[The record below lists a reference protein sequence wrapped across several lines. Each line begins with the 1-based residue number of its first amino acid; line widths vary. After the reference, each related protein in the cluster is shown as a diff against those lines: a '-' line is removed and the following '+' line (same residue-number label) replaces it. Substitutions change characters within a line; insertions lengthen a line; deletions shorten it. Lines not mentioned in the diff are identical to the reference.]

1 MRMHFFRDPLVNS
14 GVWSFEQKNLG
25 PRITDAEARAYFD
38 PTGNDAKMTQMYME
52 SCERV
57 IQCMN
62 RLAER
67 EKAKHT
73 ANPEP
78 VKPKSDAEIRTKQ
91 MLDKICD
98 TLYGSWR
105 LDFDREILK
114 KYYGYS
120 DHDIDKAREELN
132 QIHSHISNKPF
143 EQEAKTGDVG
153 TFNSVI
159 KTETGDDEPRSTM
172 IKSDTEGTVNKEI
185 KPKENMD
192 NLVDH
197 AGICGELT
205 SIYRKKNADYG
216 NSFSRAVEK
225 YGLVSALTR
234 ISDKFNR
241 LESLIL
247 HKEQEVKDES
257 VQDTL
262 LDLANYCIM
271 TVMEI
276 RKNGIN

>member
-1 MRMHFFRDPLVNS
+1 MNNFNWQSFLRDNS
-14 GVWSFEQKNLG
+14 ELFKYKQK
-25 PRITDAEARAYFD
+25 
-38 PTGNDAKMTQMYME
+38 
-52 SCERV
+52 
-57 IQCMN
+57 
-62 RLAER
+62 
-67 EKAKHT
+67 
-73 ANPEP
+73 
-78 VKPKSDAEIRTKQ
+78 VKFPASD
-91 MLDKICD
+91 
-98 TLYGSWR
+98 Y
-105 LDFDREILK
+105 
-114 KYYGYS
+114 
-120 DHDIDKAREELN
+120 DIDKEAADLDVKEIT
-132 QIHSHISNKPF
+132 QICNHALVDFLKK
-143 EQEAKTGDVG
+143 QAKTGDVG
-153 TFNSVI
+153 TFNSAI
-159 KTETGDDEPRSTM
+159 KP
-172 IKSDTEGTVNKEI
+172 DTDGVVNKEI

-197 AGICGELT
+197 AGICAELT
-205 SIYRKKNADYG
+205 NTYRKKNADYG

>member
-1 MRMHFFRDPLVNS
+1 MNNFNWQSFLRDNS
-14 GVWSFEQKNLG
+14 ELFKYKQE
-25 PRITDAEARAYFD
+25 
-38 PTGNDAKMTQMYME
+38 
-52 SCERV
+52 
-57 IQCMN
+57 
-62 RLAER
+62 
-67 EKAKHT
+67 
-73 ANPEP
+73 
-78 VKPKSDAEIRTKQ
+78 VKFPASD
-91 MLDKICD
+91 
-98 TLYGSWR
+98 Y
-105 LDFDREILK
+105 
-114 KYYGYS
+114 
-120 DHDIDKAREELN
+120 DIDKGATDLDVKKIT
-132 QIHSHISNKPF
+132 QICNHALVDFLKK
-143 EQEAKTGDVG
+143 QAKTGDVG
-153 TFNSVI
+153 TFNSAI
-159 KTETGDDEPRSTM
+159 KP
-172 IKSDTEGTVNKEI
+172 DTDGVVNKEI

-197 AGICGELT
+197 AGICAELT
-205 SIYRKKNADYG
+205 NTYRKKNADYG

>member
-1 MRMHFFRDPLVNS
+1 MRMHFFRDPLINS

-67 EKAKHT
+67 EKAKHA

-98 TLYGSWR
+98 TLYGLRS
-105 LDFDREILK
+105 DFDREVLK

-153 TFNSVI
+153 TFNSV
-159 KTETGDDEPRSTM
+159 TETGCDTM
-172 IKSDTEGTVNKEI
+172 IKPDTECAMNKEI

-197 AGICGELT
+197 AGICAELT
-205 SIYRKKNADYG
+205 NTYRKKNADYG

>member
-1 MRMHFFRDPLVNS
+1 MNNFNWQSFLRDNS
-14 GVWSFEQKNLG
+14 ELFKYKQE
-25 PRITDAEARAYFD
+25 
-38 PTGNDAKMTQMYME
+38 
-52 SCERV
+52 
-57 IQCMN
+57 
-62 RLAER
+62 
-67 EKAKHT
+67 
-73 ANPEP
+73 
-78 VKPKSDAEIRTKQ
+78 VKFPASD
-91 MLDKICD
+91 
-98 TLYGSWR
+98 Y
-105 LDFDREILK
+105 
-114 KYYGYS
+114 
-120 DHDIDKAREELN
+120 DIDKEAADLDVKEIT
-132 QIHSHISNKPF
+132 QICNHALVDFLKK
-143 EQEAKTGDVG
+143 QAKTGDVG
-153 TFNSVI
+153 TFNSA
-159 KTETGDDEPRSTM
+159 TEIGDDKSRSTM
-172 IKSDTEGTVNKEI
+172 IKPNTEDAMNK

-197 AGICGELT
+197 AGICAELT
-205 SIYRKKNADYG
+205 NTYRKKNADYG

>member
-1 MRMHFFRDPLVNS
+1 MNNFNWQSFLRDNS
-14 GVWSFEQKNLG
+14 ELFKYKQK
-25 PRITDAEARAYFD
+25 
-38 PTGNDAKMTQMYME
+38 
-52 SCERV
+52 
-57 IQCMN
+57 
-62 RLAER
+62 
-67 EKAKHT
+67 
-73 ANPEP
+73 
-78 VKPKSDAEIRTKQ
+78 VKFPASD
-91 MLDKICD
+91 
-98 TLYGSWR
+98 Y
-105 LDFDREILK
+105 
-114 KYYGYS
+114 
-120 DHDIDKAREELN
+120 DIDKEAADLDVKEIT
-132 QIHSHISNKPF
+132 QICNHALVDFLKK
-143 EQEAKTGDVG
+143 QAKTGNVG
-153 TFNSVI
+153 TFNSAI
-159 KTETGDDEPRSTM
+159 ETGDDEPRNTM
-172 IKSDTEGTVNKEI
+172 IKPNTDGIVNKE
-185 KPKENMD
+185 PKENMD

-197 AGICGELT
+197 AGICAELT
-205 SIYRKKNADYG
+205 NTYRKKNADYG

>member
-1 MRMHFFRDPLVNS
+1 MNNFNWQSFLRDNSELFRYKQ
-14 GVWSFEQKNLG
+14 E
-25 PRITDAEARAYFD
+25 
-38 PTGNDAKMTQMYME
+38 
-52 SCERV
+52 
-57 IQCMN
+57 
-62 RLAER
+62 
-67 EKAKHT
+67 
-73 ANPEP
+73 
-78 VKPKSDAEIRTKQ
+78 VKFPASD
-91 MLDKICD
+91 
-98 TLYGSWR
+98 Y
-105 LDFDREILK
+105 
-114 KYYGYS
+114 
-120 DHDIDKAREELN
+120 DIDKEAADLDVKEITRICNHALVDFLKK
-132 QIHSHISNKPF
+132 Q
-143 EQEAKTGDVG
+143 AKTGDVG
-153 TFNSVI
+153 TFNSAI
-159 KTETGDDEPRSTM
+159 KP
-172 IKSDTEGTVNKEI
+172 DTDGVVNKEI

-197 AGICGELT
+197 AGICAELT
-205 SIYRKKNADYG
+205 NTYRKKNADYG

>member
-1 MRMHFFRDPLVNS
+1 MNNFNWQSFLRDNS
-14 GVWSFEQKNLG
+14 ELFKYKQE
-25 PRITDAEARAYFD
+25 
-38 PTGNDAKMTQMYME
+38 
-52 SCERV
+52 
-57 IQCMN
+57 
-62 RLAER
+62 
-67 EKAKHT
+67 
-73 ANPEP
+73 
-78 VKPKSDAEIRTKQ
+78 VKFPASD
-91 MLDKICD
+91 
-98 TLYGSWR
+98 Y
-105 LDFDREILK
+105 
-114 KYYGYS
+114 
-120 DHDIDKAREELN
+120 DIDKEATDLN
-132 QIHSHISNKPF
+132 IKKITQICNHALVDFLKK
-143 EQEAKTGDVG
+143 QAKTGDVG
-153 TFNSVI
+153 TFNSAI
-159 KTETGDDEPRSTM
+159 KP
-172 IKSDTEGTVNKEI
+172 DTDGVVNKEI

-197 AGICGELT
+197 AGICAELT
-205 SIYRKKNADYG
+205 NTYRKKNADYG

>member
-1 MRMHFFRDPLVNS
+1 MRMHFFRDPLINS

-67 EKAKHT
+67 EKAKHA

-78 VKPKSDAEIRTKQ
+78 VKPKSDAEKRTKQ

-98 TLYGSWR
+98 TLYGLRS
-105 LDFDREILK
+105 DFDREVLK

-132 QIHSHISNKPF
+132 QIHSHISNESF

-153 TFNSVI
+153 TFNSA
-159 KTETGDDEPRSTM
+159 TEDDELSSTM
-172 IKSDTEGTVNKEI
+172 IKSDTESVVNKEI

-197 AGICGELT
+197 AGICAELT
-205 SIYRKKNADYG
+205 NTYKKKNADYG

>member
-1 MRMHFFRDPLVNS
+1 MNNFNWQSFFRDNS
-14 GVWSFEQKNLG
+14 ELFKYKQK
-25 PRITDAEARAYFD
+25 
-38 PTGNDAKMTQMYME
+38 
-52 SCERV
+52 
-57 IQCMN
+57 
-62 RLAER
+62 
-67 EKAKHT
+67 
-73 ANPEP
+73 
-78 VKPKSDAEIRTKQ
+78 VKFPASD
-91 MLDKICD
+91 
-98 TLYGSWR
+98 Y
-105 LDFDREILK
+105 
-114 KYYGYS
+114 
-120 DHDIDKAREELN
+120 DIDKKAADLDVKEITRICNHALVDFLKK
-132 QIHSHISNKPF
+132 Q
-143 EQEAKTGDVG
+143 AKTGDAG
-153 TFNSVI
+153 TFNSA
-159 KTETGDDEPRSTM
+159 TETGDDEPRSTI
-172 IKSDTEGTVNKEI
+172 IKTDTDGVVNKE
-185 KPKENMD
+185 PKENMD

-197 AGICGELT
+197 AGICAELT
-205 SIYRKKNADYG
+205 NTYRKKNADYG

>member
-1 MRMHFFRDPLVNS
+1 MRMHFFRNPLVDS

-25 PRITDAEARAYFD
+25 PRITDAEARTYFD

-62 RLAER
+62 RLVER
-67 EKAKHT
+67 EKAKH
-73 ANPEP
+73 AVNPEP

-105 LDFDREILK
+105 SDFDREVLK
-114 KYYGYS
+114 KYYGYN
-120 DHDIDKAREELN
+120 DHDIDKSREELD

-143 EQEAKTGDVG
+143 EQEAKIGDVE
-153 TFNSVI
+153 TFNSAI
-159 KTETGDDEPRSTM
+159 KAETGDDEPRSTM
-172 IKSDTEGTVNKEI
+172 IKPDIEGVVNKE
-185 KPKENMD
+185 PKENMD

-197 AGICGELT
+197 AGICAELT
-205 SIYRKKNADYG
+205 DTYRKKNADYG

>member
-1 MRMHFFRDPLVNS
+1 MNNFNWQSFLRDNS
-14 GVWSFEQKNLG
+14 ELFKYKQE
-25 PRITDAEARAYFD
+25 
-38 PTGNDAKMTQMYME
+38 
-52 SCERV
+52 
-57 IQCMN
+57 
-62 RLAER
+62 
-67 EKAKHT
+67 
-73 ANPEP
+73 
-78 VKPKSDAEIRTKQ
+78 VKFPAGD
-91 MLDKICD
+91 
-98 TLYGSWR
+98 Y
-105 LDFDREILK
+105 
-114 KYYGYS
+114 
-120 DHDIDKAREELN
+120 DIDKEAVDLDVKKIT
-132 QIHSHISNKPF
+132 QICNHALVDFLKK
-143 EQEAKTGDVG
+143 QAKTGDVG
-153 TFNSVI
+153 TFNSAI
-159 KTETGDDEPRSTM
+159 KTGDDEPRNTM
-172 IKSDTEGTVNKEI
+172 IKPNTEGVVNKEI

-197 AGICGELT
+197 AGICAELT
-205 SIYRKKNADYG
+205 NTYRKKNADYG

-257 VQDTL
+257 IQDTL

>member
-1 MRMHFFRDPLVNS
+1 MNNFNWQSFLRDNS
-14 GVWSFEQKNLG
+14 ELFKYKQE
-25 PRITDAEARAYFD
+25 
-38 PTGNDAKMTQMYME
+38 
-52 SCERV
+52 
-57 IQCMN
+57 
-62 RLAER
+62 
-67 EKAKHT
+67 
-73 ANPEP
+73 
-78 VKPKSDAEIRTKQ
+78 VKFPASD
-91 MLDKICD
+91 
-98 TLYGSWR
+98 Y
-105 LDFDREILK
+105 
-114 KYYGYS
+114 
-120 DHDIDKAREELN
+120 DIDKEAADLDVKKIT
-132 QIHSHISNKPF
+132 QICNHALVDFLKK
-143 EQEAKTGDVG
+143 QTKTGDVG
-153 TFNSVI
+153 TFNSA
-159 KTETGDDEPRSTM
+159 TGTGDNEPRNTM
-172 IKSDTEGTVNKEI
+172 IKSDTGGVVNKES
-185 KPKENMD
+185 KENMD

-197 AGICGELT
+197 AGICAELT
-205 SIYRKKNADYG
+205 NTYRKKNADYG

>member
-1 MRMHFFRDPLVNS
+1 MNNFNWQSFLCDNS
-14 GVWSFEQKNLG
+14 ELFKYEQ
-25 PRITDAEARAYFD
+25 E
-38 PTGNDAKMTQMYME
+38 
-52 SCERV
+52 
-57 IQCMN
+57 
-62 RLAER
+62 
-67 EKAKHT
+67 
-73 ANPEP
+73 
-78 VKPKSDAEIRTKQ
+78 VKFPASD
-91 MLDKICD
+91 
-98 TLYGSWR
+98 Y
-105 LDFDREILK
+105 
-114 KYYGYS
+114 
-120 DHDIDKAREELN
+120 DIDKEAADLGVKEITRICNHALVDFLKK
-132 QIHSHISNKPF
+132 Q
-143 EQEAKTGDVG
+143 AKTGNAG
-153 TFNSVI
+153 TFNSA
-159 KTETGDDEPRSTM
+159 TETGDDEPRSTI
-172 IKSDTEGTVNKEI
+172 IKSDTEDVVNKE
-185 KPKENMD
+185 PKENMD

-197 AGICGELT
+197 AGICAELT
-205 SIYRKKNADYG
+205 NTYRKKNADYG

>member
-1 MRMHFFRDPLVNS
+1 MNNFNWQSFLRDNS
-14 GVWSFEQKNLG
+14 ELFKYKQEVQFPS
-25 PRITDAEARAYFD
+25 
-38 PTGNDAKMTQMYME
+38 
-52 SCERV
+52 
-57 IQCMN
+57 
-62 RLAER
+62 
-67 EKAKHT
+67 
-73 ANPEP
+73 
-78 VKPKSDAEIRTKQ
+78 SD
-91 MLDKICD
+91 
-98 TLYGSWR
+98 Y
-105 LDFDREILK
+105 
-114 KYYGYS
+114 
-120 DHDIDKAREELN
+120 DIDKEATDWDEKEIS
-132 QIHSHISNKPF
+132 QICNRVLTSLFNK
-143 EQEAKTGDVG
+143 QKTGGVG
-153 TFNSVI
+153 TFNSAI
-159 KTETGDDEPRSTM
+159 KTEIGGDEPRSTI
-172 IKSDTEGTVNKEI
+172 IKPDTEGVVNKEI

-192 NLVDH
+192 NLIEH

-216 NSFSRAVEK
+216 DSFSRAVEK

>member
-1 MRMHFFRDPLVNS
+1 MNNFNWQSFLHDNS
-14 GVWSFEQKNLG
+14 ELFKYKQE
-25 PRITDAEARAYFD
+25 
-38 PTGNDAKMTQMYME
+38 
-52 SCERV
+52 
-57 IQCMN
+57 
-62 RLAER
+62 
-67 EKAKHT
+67 
-73 ANPEP
+73 
-78 VKPKSDAEIRTKQ
+78 VKFPASD
-91 MLDKICD
+91 
-98 TLYGSWR
+98 Y
-105 LDFDREILK
+105 
-114 KYYGYS
+114 
-120 DHDIDKAREELN
+120 DIDKEATDLDVKKIT
-132 QIHSHISNKPF
+132 QICNHALVDFLKK
-143 EQEAKTGDVG
+143 QAKTGDVG
-153 TFNSVI
+153 TFNSSI
-159 KTETGDDEPRSTM
+159 KTETDGV
-172 IKSDTEGTVNKEI
+172 VNKEI

-247 HKEQEVKDES
+247 HKKQEVKDES

>member
-1 MRMHFFRDPLVNS
+1 MNNFNWQSFLRDNS
-14 GVWSFEQKNLG
+14 ELFKYKQK
-25 PRITDAEARAYFD
+25 
-38 PTGNDAKMTQMYME
+38 
-52 SCERV
+52 
-57 IQCMN
+57 
-62 RLAER
+62 
-67 EKAKHT
+67 
-73 ANPEP
+73 
-78 VKPKSDAEIRTKQ
+78 VKFPASD
-91 MLDKICD
+91 
-98 TLYGSWR
+98 Y
-105 LDFDREILK
+105 
-114 KYYGYS
+114 
-120 DHDIDKAREELN
+120 DIDKEAADLDVKEITKICNHALADFLKK
-132 QIHSHISNKPF
+132 Q
-143 EQEAKTGDVG
+143 AKTGDVG
-153 TFNSVI
+153 TFNSAI
-159 KTETGDDEPRSTM
+159 KP
-172 IKSDTEGTVNKEI
+172 DTDGVVNKEI

-197 AGICGELT
+197 AGICAELT
-205 SIYRKKNADYG
+205 NTYRKKNADYG

>member
-1 MRMHFFRDPLVNS
+1 MNNFNWQSFLRDNS
-14 GVWSFEQKNLG
+14 ELFKYKQE
-25 PRITDAEARAYFD
+25 
-38 PTGNDAKMTQMYME
+38 
-52 SCERV
+52 
-57 IQCMN
+57 
-62 RLAER
+62 
-67 EKAKHT
+67 
-73 ANPEP
+73 
-78 VKPKSDAEIRTKQ
+78 VKFPASD
-91 MLDKICD
+91 
-98 TLYGSWR
+98 Y
-105 LDFDREILK
+105 
-114 KYYGYS
+114 
-120 DHDIDKAREELN
+120 DIDKEAADLDVKKIT
-132 QIHSHISNKPF
+132 QICNHALVDFLKK
-143 EQEAKTGDVG
+143 QAKTGDVG
-153 TFNSVI
+153 TFNSAI
-159 KTETGDDEPRSTM
+159 KP
-172 IKSDTEGTVNKEI
+172 DTDGVVNKEI

-197 AGICGELT
+197 AGICAELT
-205 SIYRKKNADYG
+205 NTYRKKNADYG

>member
-25 PRITDAEARAYFD
+25 PIVTDAEARAYFD
-38 PTGNDAKMTQMYME
+38 PCGNDAKMTQMYME

-73 ANPEP
+73 AEP
-78 VKPKSDAEIRTKQ
+78 VKPKSDAETRTKQ

-98 TLYGSWR
+98 TLYGWR
-105 LDFDREILK
+105 SDFDREVLK
-114 KYYGYS
+114 TYYGYS

-132 QIHSHISNKPF
+132 QIHNHVSNKPF
-143 EQEAKTGDVG
+143 EQETKTGDVG
-153 TFNSVI
+153 TFNSA
-159 KTETGDDEPRSTM
+159 TETIDDEPCSTM
-172 IKSDTEGTVNKEI
+172 IKPDAEGAMNKE
-185 KPKENMD
+185 PKENMD

-197 AGICGELT
+197 AGICSELT
-205 SIYRKKNADYG
+205 NTYRKKNADYG

>member
-1 MRMHFFRDPLVNS
+1 MNNFNWQSFLRDNS
-14 GVWSFEQKNLG
+14 ELFKYKQKVK
-25 PRITDAEARAYFD
+25 F
-38 PTGNDAKMTQMYME
+38 
-52 SCERV
+52 
-57 IQCMN
+57 
-62 RLAER
+62 
-67 EKAKHT
+67 
-73 ANPEP
+73 P
-78 VKPKSDAEIRTKQ
+78 VSD
-91 MLDKICD
+91 
-98 TLYGSWR
+98 Y
-105 LDFDREILK
+105 
-114 KYYGYS
+114 
-120 DHDIDKAREELN
+120 DIDK
-132 QIHSHISNKPF
+132 
-143 EQEAKTGDVG
+143 EAANLDVKEITRICNHALVDFLKKQAKIGDVG
-153 TFNSVI
+153 TFNSAI
-159 KTETGDDEPRSTM
+159 ETGDDEPRNTM
-172 IKSDTEGTVNKEI
+172 IKSDTDGVVNKE
-185 KPKENMD
+185 PKENMD

-197 AGICGELT
+197 AGICAELT
-205 SIYRKKNADYG
+205 NTYRKKNADYG

>member
-1 MRMHFFRDPLVNS
+1 MNNFNWQSFLRANSELFKYKQKVKFPASDYNIDNEATDLDVKEITQICNHALV
-14 GVWSFEQKNLG
+14 
-25 PRITDAEARAYFD
+25 
-38 PTGNDAKMTQMYME
+38 
-52 SCERV
+52 
-57 IQCMN
+57 
-62 RLAER
+62 
-67 EKAKHT
+67 
-73 ANPEP
+73 
-78 VKPKSDAEIRTKQ
+78 
-91 MLDKICD
+91 
-98 TLYGSWR
+98 
-105 LDFDREILK
+105 DFLK
-114 KYYGYS
+114 K
-120 DHDIDKAREELN
+120 
-132 QIHSHISNKPF
+132 Q
-143 EQEAKTGDVG
+143 AKTGDVG
-153 TFNSVI
+153 TFNSA
-159 KTETGDDEPRSTM
+159 TGTGDDEPRNTI
-172 IKSDTEGTVNKEI
+172 IKSDTDGVVNKEI

-192 NLVDH
+192 NLVNH
-197 AGICGELT
+197 AGICAELT
-205 SIYRKKNADYG
+205 NTYRKKNADYG

>member
-1 MRMHFFRDPLVNS
+1 MNNFNWQSFLRDNS
-14 GVWSFEQKNLG
+14 ELFKYKQK
-25 PRITDAEARAYFD
+25 
-38 PTGNDAKMTQMYME
+38 
-52 SCERV
+52 
-57 IQCMN
+57 
-62 RLAER
+62 
-67 EKAKHT
+67 
-73 ANPEP
+73 
-78 VKPKSDAEIRTKQ
+78 VKFPASD
-91 MLDKICD
+91 
-98 TLYGSWR
+98 Y
-105 LDFDREILK
+105 
-114 KYYGYS
+114 
-120 DHDIDKAREELN
+120 DIDKEVADLDVKEITRICNHALVDFLKK
-132 QIHSHISNKPF
+132 Q
-143 EQEAKTGDVG
+143 AKTGDVG
-153 TFNSVI
+153 TFNSAI
-159 KTETGDDEPRSTM
+159 KP
-172 IKSDTEGTVNKEI
+172 DTDGVVNKEI

-197 AGICGELT
+197 AGICAELT
-205 SIYRKKNADYG
+205 NTYRKKNADYG

-247 HKEQEVKDES
+247 HKEQEIKDES

>member
-1 MRMHFFRDPLVNS
+1 MNNFNWQSFLRDNSELFRYKQ
-14 GVWSFEQKNLG
+14 E
-25 PRITDAEARAYFD
+25 
-38 PTGNDAKMTQMYME
+38 
-52 SCERV
+52 
-57 IQCMN
+57 
-62 RLAER
+62 
-67 EKAKHT
+67 
-73 ANPEP
+73 
-78 VKPKSDAEIRTKQ
+78 VKFPASD
-91 MLDKICD
+91 
-98 TLYGSWR
+98 Y
-105 LDFDREILK
+105 
-114 KYYGYS
+114 
-120 DHDIDKAREELN
+120 DIDKEATDLDVKKIT
-132 QIHSHISNKPF
+132 QICNHALVDFLKK
-143 EQEAKTGDVG
+143 QAKTGDVG
-153 TFNSVI
+153 TFNSAI
-159 KTETGDDEPRSTM
+159 KP
-172 IKSDTEGTVNKEI
+172 DTDGVVNKEI

-197 AGICGELT
+197 AGICAELT
-205 SIYRKKNADYG
+205 NTYRKKNADYG

>member
-25 PRITDAEARAYFD
+25 PRITDAETRAYFD

-67 EKAKHT
+67 EKAKHA

-78 VKPKSDAEIRTKQ
+78 VKPKSDAEKRTKQ

-98 TLYGSWR
+98 TLYGLRS
-105 LDFDREILK
+105 DFDREVLK

-153 TFNSVI
+153 TFNSA
-159 KTETGDDEPRSTM
+159 TEIGCDTM
-172 IKSDTEGTVNKEI
+172 IKSDTEGAMNKEI

-197 AGICGELT
+197 AGICAELT
-205 SIYRKKNADYG
+205 NTYKKKNADYG

-276 RKNGIN
+276 RKNGIS

>member
-1 MRMHFFRDPLVNS
+1 MRMHFFCDPLVNS

-67 EKAKHT
+67 EKAKHA

-78 VKPKSDAEIRTKQ
+78 VKLKSDAEIRTKQ

-98 TLYGSWR
+98 TLYGSWNS
-105 LDFDREILK
+105 DFDREVLK

-120 DHDIDKAREELN
+120 DHDIDKAREELIQFHN
-132 QIHSHISNKPF
+132 HISNKPF
-143 EQEAKTGDVG
+143 EQETKTGYVG
-153 TFNSVI
+153 TFNSA
-159 KTETGDDEPRSTM
+159 TETGDDTM
-172 IKSDTEGTVNKEI
+172 IKPDIDGAINKE
-185 KPKENMD
+185 PKENMD

>member
-1 MRMHFFRDPLVNS
+1 MNNFNWQSFLRDNSELFKYKQKVKFPVN
-14 GVWSFEQKNLG
+14 
-25 PRITDAEARAYFD
+25 DY
-38 PTGNDAKMTQMYME
+38 
-52 SCERV
+52 
-57 IQCMN
+57 
-62 RLAER
+62 
-67 EKAKHT
+67 
-73 ANPEP
+73 
-78 VKPKSDAEIRTKQ
+78 
-91 MLDKICD
+91 
-98 TLYGSWR
+98 
-105 LDFDREILK
+105 
-114 KYYGYS
+114 
-120 DHDIDKAREELN
+120 DIDKEATDLDVKEITRICNHALVDFLKK
-132 QIHSHISNKPF
+132 Q
-143 EQEAKTGDVG
+143 AKTGDVG
-153 TFNSVI
+153 TFNSAI
-159 KTETGDDEPRSTM
+159 KTGDDEPRNTM
-172 IKSDTEGTVNKEI
+172 IKSNTDGVVNKE
-185 KPKENMD
+185 PKENMD

-197 AGICGELT
+197 AGICAELT
-205 SIYRKKNADYG
+205 NTYRKKNADYG

>member
-1 MRMHFFRDPLVNS
+1 MNNFNWQSFLRDNS
-14 GVWSFEQKNLG
+14 ELFKYNQK
-25 PRITDAEARAYFD
+25 
-38 PTGNDAKMTQMYME
+38 
-52 SCERV
+52 
-57 IQCMN
+57 
-62 RLAER
+62 
-67 EKAKHT
+67 
-73 ANPEP
+73 
-78 VKPKSDAEIRTKQ
+78 VKFPASD
-91 MLDKICD
+91 
-98 TLYGSWR
+98 Y
-105 LDFDREILK
+105 
-114 KYYGYS
+114 
-120 DHDIDKAREELN
+120 DIDKEAADLDVKEITRICNHALVDFLKK
-132 QIHSHISNKPF
+132 Q
-143 EQEAKTGDVG
+143 AKTGDVG
-153 TFNSVI
+153 TFNSAI
-159 KTETGDDEPRSTM
+159 KP
-172 IKSDTEGTVNKEI
+172 DTDGVVNKEI

-197 AGICGELT
+197 AGICAELT
-205 SIYRKKNADYG
+205 NTYRKKNADYG

>member
-1 MRMHFFRDPLVNS
+1 MNNFNWQYFLHDNS
-14 GVWSFEQKNLG
+14 ELFKYKQE
-25 PRITDAEARAYFD
+25 
-38 PTGNDAKMTQMYME
+38 
-52 SCERV
+52 
-57 IQCMN
+57 
-62 RLAER
+62 
-67 EKAKHT
+67 
-73 ANPEP
+73 
-78 VKPKSDAEIRTKQ
+78 VKFPASD
-91 MLDKICD
+91 
-98 TLYGSWR
+98 Y
-105 LDFDREILK
+105 
-114 KYYGYS
+114 
-120 DHDIDKAREELN
+120 DIDKEAADLN
-132 QIHSHISNKPF
+132 VKEITRICNHALVDFLKKQ
-143 EQEAKTGDVG
+143 AKTGDVG
-153 TFNSVI
+153 TFNSA
-159 KTETGDDEPRSTM
+159 TETEDDEPSSTM
-172 IKSDTEGTVNKEI
+172 IKSDTEGVVNKE
-185 KPKENMD
+185 PKENMD

-197 AGICGELT
+197 AGICAELT
-205 SIYRKKNADYG
+205 NTYRKKNADYG

>member
-1 MRMHFFRDPLVNS
+1 MNNFNWQSFLRDNS
-14 GVWSFEQKNLG
+14 ELFKYKQE
-25 PRITDAEARAYFD
+25 
-38 PTGNDAKMTQMYME
+38 
-52 SCERV
+52 
-57 IQCMN
+57 
-62 RLAER
+62 
-67 EKAKHT
+67 
-73 ANPEP
+73 
-78 VKPKSDAEIRTKQ
+78 VKFPASD
-91 MLDKICD
+91 
-98 TLYGSWR
+98 Y
-105 LDFDREILK
+105 
-114 KYYGYS
+114 
-120 DHDIDKAREELN
+120 DIDKEAADLDVKEIT
-132 QIHSHISNKPF
+132 QICNHALVDFLKK
-143 EQEAKTGDVG
+143 QAKTGDVG
-153 TFNSVI
+153 TFNSAI
-159 KTETGDDEPRSTM
+159 EIGDDEPRSTM
-172 IKSDTEGTVNKEI
+172 IKPDTEGAMNKES
-185 KPKENMD
+185 KENMD

-197 AGICGELT
+197 ADICTELT
-205 SIYRKKNADYG
+205 NTYRKKNADYG